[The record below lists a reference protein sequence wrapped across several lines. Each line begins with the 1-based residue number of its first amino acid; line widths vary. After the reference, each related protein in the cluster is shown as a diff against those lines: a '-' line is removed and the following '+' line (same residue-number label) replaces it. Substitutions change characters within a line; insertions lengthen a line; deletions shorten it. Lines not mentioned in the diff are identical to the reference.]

1 MNQMTKQIDFEV
13 HFFHFETKSHLDIEL
28 VRSEIKL
35 QSCNLIMKQVVHL
48 HLVLLFP
55 RYVSRINLRLD
66 LEFSFPSKN
75 KYASLIPSSPMSSR
89 VLALAPFLSS

>member
-1 MNQMTKQIDFEV
+1 MYNSNMNQMTKQIDFEV
-13 HFFHFETKSHLDIEL
+13 NFFHFETKSHLDIEL

-48 HLVLLFP
+48 HLVFLFP

-66 LEFSFPSKN
+66 LEFSFPSKTN
-75 KYASLIPSSPMSSR
+75 MHH
-89 VLALAPFLSS
+89 